1 MNKDHVFYLAQR
13 FQPAEV
19 AENLAFQ
26 DGKSRDISVSERERI
41 HMRAVSYAAL
51 DRAPAHL
58 SDFPFPFQREGK
70 NNKSQCPDHFNK

>member
-1 MNKDHVFYLAQR
+1 MFYLAQR

-19 AENLAFQ
+19 AENLASQ

-41 HMRAVSYAAL
+41 HMRAVSYADL
-51 DRAPAHL
+51 DRAPAPAHL